1 MSSAPSIPSKIGR
14 YEVEGLAA
22 EGAMGAVYVARDPR
36 MKRKVAVKVLKVRA
50 SRSSD
55 ARRRFESEAEAI
67 AAVEHPAIVPIYDFG
82 EFDDQPFIVMRYLPG
97 GTLEDRLEPGPLSLR
112 DTAPVFER
120 IAAGLDTVHAKG
132 IVHRDVK
139 PANILFDAAG
149 DAYLSDFGI
158 VKVDTEVD
166 NTGFMLLGT
175 PKYMSPEQ
183 AQSRSLDARSDVYS
197 LAAVAFHALTGRGP
211 FEAESPLAMAMAHVS
226 KTPTSIRTLR
236 DDLPQI
242 ADAVFHRALAKQPQ
256 ARHPSAGAFARD
268 LRDLAAGRW
277 YLIKVSDAFEARE
290 AVPKPA
296 EGPGR
301 VQVLPTAASESVSAR
316 AVTETVDV
324 DVRVYTPDDT
334 VFDEDKR

>member
-1 MSSAPSIPSKIGR
+1 MSVSPAPSIPTQIGR
-14 YEVEGLAA
+14 YEIERLAA

-36 MKRKVAVKVLKVRA
+36 MKRKVAIKVLKVRA

-82 EFDDQPFIVMRYLPG
+82 EYDEQPFIVMRYLSG
-97 GTLEDRLEPGPLSLR
+97 GTLEDRLEPGPMSLR
-112 DTAPVFER
+112 ELAPIFER
-120 IAAGLDTVHAKG
+120 VAAGLDTVHDKG
-132 IVHRDVK
+132 IIHRDVK
-139 PANILFDAAG
+139 PANIIFDSAG
-149 DAYLSDFGI
+149 EAYLSDFGI

-166 NTGFMLLGT
+166 HTGFMLLGT

-183 AQSRSLDARSDVYS
+183 AQSRPLDPRSDVYS

-226 KTPTSIRTLR
+226 KAPTTIRKLR
-236 DDLPQI
+236 EDLPEV
-242 ADAVFHRALAKQPQ
+242 ADVVFHRALAKQPQ

-277 YLIKVSDAFEARE
+277 YLIKVSDAFEPRE
-290 AVPKPA
+290 DVPVADAPSA
-296 EGPGR
+296 H
-301 VQVLPTAASESVSAR
+301 AR
-316 AVTETVDV
+316 ALQEVADTPARPVTDTIDV
-324 DVRVYTPDDT
+324 DAAAYVPDDT
-334 VFDEDKR
+334 LFDDGND